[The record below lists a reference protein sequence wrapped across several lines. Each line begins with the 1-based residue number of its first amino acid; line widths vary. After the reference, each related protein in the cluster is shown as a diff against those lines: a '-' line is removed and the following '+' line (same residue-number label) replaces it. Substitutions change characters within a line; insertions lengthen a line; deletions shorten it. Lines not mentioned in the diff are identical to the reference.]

1 MARSKATDRLMPT
14 QLEGLLS
21 VQAALEAGF
30 RDLQQILIDENK
42 RYDRRLSALR
52 RSAEGAGVAVRF
64 TARSTIDERASG
76 DSHGGVVAE
85 AGDRRFCQL
94 ADLLPAKDAAF
105 IVMLD
110 GIEDPYNFAG
120 VIRALYAAGV
130 HGAVVRPRNWTS
142 AAALVGRASAGTIER
157 LPLAV
162 AESAA
167 DAAEFFRGRGL
178 VIACAASDDRSK
190 SLYQT
195 DLTRPLFL
203 LIGGERR
210 GVTRSFRR
218 AADLQL
224 RIPYGREFA
233 SALGAVSAASVIG
246 FEVMRQRRCK
256 ST

>member
-1 MARSKATDRLMPT
+1 MTAL
-14 QLEGLLS
+14 LEGFLS
-21 VQAALEAGF
+21 IEAALSAGF
-30 RDLQQILIDENK
+30 RDVHRVLIDENK
-42 RYDRRLSALR
+42 QFDRRLNDLR
-52 RSAEGAGVAVRF
+52 RLAESAGAEVRF
-64 TARSTIDERASG
+64 APRRIIDERASG
-76 DSHGGVVAE
+76 DWHGGVIAE
-85 AGDRRFCQL
+85 VGERRFCRL
-94 ADLLPAKDAAF
+94 ADLLPADDAAF

-120 VIRALYAAGV
+120 AIRALYAAGV
-130 HGAVVRPRNWTS
+130 HGVVVRPRNWTS
-142 AAALVGRASAGTIER
+142 ATALVGRASAGTIER

-167 DAAEFFRGRGL
+167 EAADFYRGDGL
-178 VIACAASDDRSK
+178 AIACAASGDRSK

-195 DLTRPLFL
+195 DLTLPLFL

-233 SALGAVSAASVIG
+233 GALGSVSAASVIG

>member
-1 MARSKATDRLMPT
+1 MPAL
-14 QLEGLLS
+14 LEGFLS
-21 VQAALEAGF
+21 VQAALAAGF
-30 RDLQQILIDENK
+30 REVHQVLIDENK
-42 RYDRRLSALR
+42 RFDRLLIDLR
-52 RSAEGAGVAVRF
+52 RSAEDAGVDVRF
-64 TARSTIDERASG
+64 VARSAIDEHASG
-76 DSHGGVVAE
+76 ESHGGVIAE
-85 AGDRRFCQL
+85 VGDRRFCQP
-94 ADLLPAKDAAF
+94 AELLPAKDAAF

-120 VIRALYAAGV
+120 AIRALYAAGV
-130 HGAVVRPRNWTS
+130 HGVVVRPRNWTS
-142 AAALVGRASAGTIER
+142 ATALVGRASAGTIER

-167 DAAEFFRGRGL
+167 DAADFYREAGL
-178 VIACAASDDRSK
+178 AIACAAQSDSSK

-195 DLTRPLFL
+195 DLTTPLFL

-210 GVTRSFRR
+210 GVTRSLLRV
-218 AADLQL
+218 ADLQL

-233 SALGAVSAASVIG
+233 GALGSVSAASVIG